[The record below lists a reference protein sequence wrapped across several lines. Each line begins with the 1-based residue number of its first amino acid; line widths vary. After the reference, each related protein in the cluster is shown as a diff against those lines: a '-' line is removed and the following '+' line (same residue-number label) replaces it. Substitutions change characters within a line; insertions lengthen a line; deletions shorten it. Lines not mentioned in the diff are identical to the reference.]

1 MGRVVGGRR
10 QGEEREG
17 KEQGREGRRLSYG
30 KHQITLFGKEG
41 KRTDLIEPKAGF
53 GLTVLL

>member
-30 KHQITLFGKEG
+30 THQTLSGKEG
-41 KRTDLIEPKAGF
+41 KRTDRIEPKTGF